1 MLFRTWIS
9 NIMIYAESAPQ
20 FLIPRNYSD
29 DINKLP
35 LIQKLFY
42 ISFKLANAINSRR
55 EKNLSRHNELSILC
69 TRVPMA
75 IEWAMNL
82 IERLNEWMGKRKR
95 KRDEL
100 ETKCSHIANAAMTF
114 ACVALLT
121 PTNSP
126 VCHKIYICQNES
138 TRPSLQINR
147 KRKYILHE

>member
-1 MLFRTWIS
+1 MLFRTRIS

-55 EKNLSRHNELSILC
+55 EKIFLDTMNYHSMHTGAHGYRMSNEFN
-69 TRVPMA
+69 RK
-75 IEWAMNL
+75 IEWV
-82 IERLNEWMGKRKR
+82 NEWMGKRKR

-100 ETKCSHIANAAMTF
+100 ETKCSHTVNAAMTF

-126 VCHKIYICQNES
+126 VCHKIYICRNES
-138 TRPSLQINR
+138 TRPSL
-147 KRKYILHE
+147 

>member
-1 MLFRTWIS
+1 MLFRTRIS

-55 EKNLSRHNELSILC
+55 EEIFLDTMNYHSMHTGAHGYRMSNEFN
-69 TRVPMA
+69 RK
-75 IEWAMNL
+75 IEWV
-82 IERLNEWMGKRKR
+82 NEWMGKRKR

-100 ETKCSHIANAAMTF
+100 ETKCSHTVNAAMTF

-138 TRPSLQINR
+138 TRPSL
-147 KRKYILHE
+147 